1 MNDDDRLFHACM
13 IFCEHY
19 AQLLSKGWE
28 RELIKKHWQDDEIL
42 RMEFDMLKKRVRHS
56 VRNIKEIIEEIDTGV
71 KKND

>member
-1 MNDDDRLFHACM
+1 MNNLDDRLFYACM
-13 IFCEHY
+13 IFCEEY

-28 RELIKKHWQDDEIL
+28 RELIKKHWQDDEIV

-71 KKND
+71 KK